1 MKNIHILPTDKPS
14 RLYLN
19 GFQRL
24 VLDNKIE
31 IADDNSFTNQHIYIT
46 NDEEIKEGDWFYD
59 LDTKY
64 IKIKQSW
71 ENSHLDFNG
80 KKIILTDNKDLIK
93 DGVQAIDDEF
103 LEWFVNNPSC
113 EEVKTYIVK
122 LCTNCGQQHCDNI
135 DCRGYKDETQYLISF
150 PNNTTQ
156 RIITYCDGYEVNTEK
171 IIIPKEEPKQE
182 TLEEEFKF
190 KNRQMGAAG
199 FVGNKIM
206 ENMISKFKQ
215 ETLEEAAERFFNKRA
230 KEEGF
235 ENWTQIIV
243 QQEWEFIETFPI
255 EFAKWQ
261 QERMYSEEEVFNLC
275 REFAIFVLR
284 NGPSY
289 EKQQEWFEQF
299 KKK

>member
-1 MKNIHILPTDKPS
+1 MKHVHVLPTDKPS
-14 RLYLN
+14 TL
-19 GFQRL
+19 F
-24 VLDNKIE
+24 K
-31 IADDNSFTNQHIYIT
+31 DDFGKLIYSINMDQEQNHFEPQHLFIT
-46 NDEEIKEGDWFYD
+46 SDEENKQGDWCIYKTGEIIHYLVKLNID
-59 LDTKY
+59 NL
-64 IKIKQSW
+64 
-71 ENSHLDFNG
+71 
-80 KKIILTDNKDLIK
+80 KKIILTTDPDLIK
-93 DGVQAIDDEF
+93 DGVQAIDDDF
-103 LEWFVNNPSC
+103 LEWFVKNPSC

-215 ETLEEAAERFFNKRA
+215 ETPEEVAHKMLVDYGIKSIGQSIGVPTVKKLMVNM
-230 KEEGF
+230 
-235 ENWTQIIV
+235 
-243 QQEWEFIETFPI
+243 
-255 EFAKWQ
+255 AKWQ
-261 QERMYSEEEVFNLC
+261 AERMYSEEEVFNLC
-275 REFAIFVLR
+275 REFAIFAQR

-289 EKQQEWFEQF
+289 KKQQEWFEQF
-299 KKK
+299 KRKA